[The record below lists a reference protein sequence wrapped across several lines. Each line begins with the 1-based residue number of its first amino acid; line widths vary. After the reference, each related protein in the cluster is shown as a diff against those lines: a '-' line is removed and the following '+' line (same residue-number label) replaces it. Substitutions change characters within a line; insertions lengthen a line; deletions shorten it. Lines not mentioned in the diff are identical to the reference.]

1 MPYKNK
7 TKRNEYQ
14 KKYQANTRQ
23 KVKDELQA
31 LREKIKQLE
40 AEHNAEASV

>member
-14 KKYQANTRQ
+14 RKYQAQTRQ
-23 KVKDELQA
+23 RVKQELQT

-40 AEHNAEASV
+40 AKHNANT

>member
-14 KKYQANTRQ
+14 RKYQAQTRQ
-23 KVKDELQA
+23 KTKQELQT

-40 AEHNAEASV
+40 AEHNAKTTV